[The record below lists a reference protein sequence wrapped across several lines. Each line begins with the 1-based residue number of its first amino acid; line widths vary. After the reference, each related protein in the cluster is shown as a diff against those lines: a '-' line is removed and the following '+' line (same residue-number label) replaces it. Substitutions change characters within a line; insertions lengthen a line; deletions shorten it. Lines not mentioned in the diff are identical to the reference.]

1 MGLGIL
7 IESYLRFQICF
18 RCCLVDSKCQSI
30 KYRQKG
36 FGSSSKNT
44 QISVSQAYH
53 GYFLLCGL
61 ETAFLCYHPDDF
73 FFFPFLAQKS
83 PVLWKPFSYKHSV
96 QCNANAE
103 GSDRRIL
110 MQCLRLRYRRG
121 CLFFSPLLLP
131 PRSHTYFV
139 Y

>member
-1 MGLGIL
+1 MFTLSMRVFSFRCIIALSPFYRAHDITECIWPMGLGIL

-73 FFFPFLAQKS
+73 FFFF
-83 PVLWKPFSYKHSV
+83 FF
-96 QCNANAE
+96 
-103 GSDRRIL
+103 
-110 MQCLRLRYRRG
+110 
-121 CLFFSPLLLP
+121 FFSVLSSEIPSIAKAIQL
-131 PRSHTYFV
+131 
-139 Y
+139 